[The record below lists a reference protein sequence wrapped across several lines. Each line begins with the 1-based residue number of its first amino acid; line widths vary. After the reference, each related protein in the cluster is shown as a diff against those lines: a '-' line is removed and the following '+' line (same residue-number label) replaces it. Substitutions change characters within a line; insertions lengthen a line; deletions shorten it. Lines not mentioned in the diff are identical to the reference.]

1 MQPEQEHQVR
11 GVHEVAQQ
19 CAVIPLGQV
28 PGACEVRHPL
38 GHLARLNPGHP
49 QHMGCRRGDGA
60 RPHSLRLGERRM
72 RHRDRLAPMRLEHEP
87 RGEVGQD
94 PGPKG
99 PGRIVGKQRERL
111 LQHAGRAGAT
121 GVSEV
126 VRLLWEQLGAAR
138 GVVGGDRRD
147 RQIDQRQCALPVSG
161 VAERGRRPG
170 EQIGPASPCDLDGV
184 RQLVPHLQGAF
195 AQLSGRVEGV
205 CGHRLGHGGEG
216 CRKGLGDVVRR
227 VPVVGDLGR
236 DAGPGRARPA
246 PRRGACGSGP
256 ARPGAGRCRLPR
268 GPRRGGRR
276 SSVRRRPGR
285 ARSPPR
291 VRRCRAG
298 RQCR

>member
-1 MQPEQEHQVR
+1 
-11 GVHEVAQQ
+11 
-19 CAVIPLGQV
+19 
-28 PGACEVRHPL
+28 
-38 GHLARLNPGHP
+38 
-49 QHMGCRRGDGA
+49 
-60 RPHSLRLGERRM
+60 
-72 RHRDRLAPMRLEHEP
+72 MRLEHEP

-184 RQLVPHLQGAF
+184 RQLVPHLQGSF
-195 AQLSGRVEGV
+195 AQGNNRSAELVAHYQRGDAQIPFGLFSRKFPGGNSRVS
-205 CGHRLGHGGEG
+205 CIHF
-216 CRKGLGDVVRR
+216 
-227 VPVVGDLGR
+227 
-236 DAGPGRARPA
+236 
-246 PRRGACGSGP
+246 
-256 ARPGAGRCRLPR
+256 
-268 GPRRGGRR
+268 
-276 SSVRRRPGR
+276 SS
-285 ARSPPR
+285 S
-291 VRRCRAG
+291 
-298 RQCR
+298 RQTKILYPFNRMIEV